1 MSPGG
6 TCANCHATLTGPY
19 CARCGQHES
28 ASHPATLAHLA
39 HELTHELLHV
49 DGKIWRTLK
58 ALFVQ
63 PGRLT
68 EAYWAGQR
76 AGWIG
81 PIRIFLIAAGLHALF
96 VPGIGPM
103 NLQTLVQRSP
113 DGTLRISMGTA
124 AETRRGV
131 GGATALPPE
140 ETADYVGRLRRAYL
154 SVRYAA
160 VPLFALA
167 SLAVYRRRQAY
178 YAAHVVLAVH
188 FYSFWY
194 FLGLA
199 TSRLPNQIDAV
210 AGIGVSALYLFLA
223 LRRLFRDGL
232 MATLGRTLVLYGAMV
247 TLEMVL
253 AFAAIAIVMK
263 NAG

>member
-1 MSPGG
+1 MAAT
-6 TCANCHATLTGPY
+6 TCANCGIPLTGPY
-19 CARCGQHES
+19 CVQCGQHRS
-28 ASHPATLAHLA
+28 ASHPATLGHLF

-49 DGKIWRTLK
+49 DGKIWRTVS

-68 EAYWAGQR
+68 QAYWAGQR

-81 PIRIFLIAAGLHALF
+81 PFRIFLIAAGLHALF

-113 DGTLRISMGTA
+113 AGVLRVSIGSA
-124 AETRRGV
+124 AESRRGI
-131 GGATALPPE
+131 GGAVELPQE
-140 ETADYVGRLRRAYL
+140 EAAAYVARLRRAYL

-167 SLAVYRRRQAY
+167 SLALYRRRQGY
-178 YAAHVVLAVH
+178 YAAHVVLAAH

-199 TSRLPNQIDAV
+199 TSRLPNQVDAL
-210 AGIGVSALYLFLA
+210 AGIAFSALYLFLA
-223 LRRLFRDGL
+223 LRRLFGDGAF
-232 MATLGRTLVLYGAMV
+232 ATLRRALVLYGV
-247 TLEMVL
+247 MVL
-253 AFAAIAIVMK
+253 LEVLMASAAIAIVV
-263 NAG
+263 GTTG